1 VHRQVP
7 DQQGAC
13 KVGVRDFQAGGGVQ
27 WSVLAR
33 IALAGL
39 LLIGYTSGW
48 ARMNELHSECRR
60 LDRLI
65 AAETLKQGELARQRA
80 EICDPARLERLA
92 PSLNMV
98 KAPVSG
104 RVIAVRSVPAVEPS
118 DTHVLNAAGG
128 GTPQRSTPI
137 LPQLPAVEAGMTGCY
152 FWW

>member
-1 VHRQVP
+1 VVGIGPHRI
-7 DQQGAC
+7 
-13 KVGVRDFQAGGGVQ
+13 GGPVTYWLHLG
-27 WSVLAR
+27 LGTHER
-33 IALAGL
+33 I
-39 LLIGYTSGW
+39 TQ
-48 ARMNELHSECRR
+48 
-60 LDRLI
+60 DRLI